1 MPPPGIVRRDTQDD
15 AAEERQMLA
24 SLAGLPQDL
33 EGFCDADQKT
43 DDAAGRRGS
52 TAFQQLPQIAH
63 RR

>member
-33 EGFCDADQKT
+33 K
-43 DDAAGRRGS
+43 GR
-52 TAFQQLPQIAH
+52 F
-63 RR
+63 